1 MKIATNTAKKIAQ
14 EVSAV
19 LNRSVL
25 VCDTDGVI
33 IASANEAQI
42 GSENQLAK
50 KLVEEKSLEFVD
62 SNNALF
68 AIEASHEHYGFVVVE
83 GDTSGI
89 SYQIPLLKKMCTLI
103 AETVNSTSDSSIKR
117 RIENRFLHTWL
128 FGKNTSITSEMIEFA
143 FGMNID
149 ITMPRRFYAF
159 VPVIP
164 KDDTDTKENCQ
175 FRIDAAIRDAAELAR
190 AEKNGIALI
199 EGSVLMCSCGDKDDE
214 AMFTFVEDIREKI
227 EKKHNL
233 FLCAGIDSG
242 SKGYAHVED
251 ECQKAQKAAIVSA
264 RSPKK
269 ETRFYDTINME
280 IFSHF
285 IPDDAK
291 EKYIRRVFRNIPT
304 FEIRDWV
311 YLLNAYYNH
320 EGSITRAAAELGVP
334 VNTLQYKLRKLYNKT
349 GYDPRSIRFSSLFY
363 NALHFYSDIKDRK

>member
-1 MKIATNTAKKIAQ
+1 MKISTNTAKKITDEIA
-14 EVSAV
+14 SV
-19 LNRSVL
+19 LNCGVF
-25 VCDTDGVI
+25 VTDSDGKI
-33 IASANEAQI
+33 EA
-42 GSENQLAK
+42 GTDENRLGAEHQLAK
-50 KLVEEKSLEFVD
+50 KLIADAMPEITEENGAAFALE
-62 SNNALF
+62 SK
-68 AIEASHEHYGFVVVE
+68 HGTYGYVCID
-83 GDTSGI
+83 GKTADLAA
-89 SYQIPLLKKMCTLI
+89 QLPMLKKTCSLI
-103 AETVNSTSDSSIKR
+103 AATIESSDDDLLHRS
-117 RIENRFLHTWL
+117 IENRFIHTWL

-143 FGMNID
+143 AGMNID

-175 FRIDAAIRDAAELAR
+175 IRIDAAIREAADIAR
-190 AEKNGIALI
+190 SEKNGVALI
-199 EGSVLMCSCGDKDDE
+199 EGTVLMCSCGETDDE
-214 AMFTFVEDIREKI
+214 KLFAHVEDIREKI
-227 EKKHNL
+227 EKKYNL

-269 ETRFYDTINME
+269 ETRFYDSINME
-280 IFSHF
+280 IFSSY
-285 IPDDAK
+285 IPSEVK

-320 EGSITRAAAELGVP
+320 EGSITKAATELGIP
-334 VNTLQYKLRKLYNKT
+334 INTLQYKLRKLYSKT

-363 NALHFYSDIKDRK
+363 NALHFYSDIKDQK